1 MHRVTDLFI
10 FFHSQELGEKNM
22 SSSSTESLEADTST
36 FYDFYDNYNDA
47 PQPCSKETVKRFAA
61 SFLPVLYTLVFLV
74 GLIGNTLVIVVL
86 FKYKRLKSMTDVYL
100 LNLAI
105 SDLLFVLSLP
115 FWSYFVI
122 DQWVFGT
129 PWCKIISWIY
139 LVGFY
144 SGIFFIMLMS
154 IDRYLAIVRAV
165 FSLKARTA
173 FHGLIASLIVWLV
186 ALLASAP
193 ELVFRESFIEQN
205 YTICKLRYPSNY
217 ISWKLFYTLEI
228 NILGLLLPFIV
239 MAFCYSM
246 IIKTL
251 LHCRNEKKNKAVRMI
266 FAVMIVFFF
275 FWTPYNI
282 VILLQLL
289 EATGVIRNCQTSKNL
304 DYAFQITE
312 TLGLFH
318 CCLNPVIYF
327 FMGEKFKK
335 YLKMLFK
342 NWQLPGV
349 ICKWCGLHI
358 TYHTESTGSFHTQST
373 GDQEAL

>member
-1 MHRVTDLFI
+1 
-10 FFHSQELGEKNM
+10 M
-22 SSSSTESLEADTST
+22 SSSSTESLEAELST
-36 FYDFYDNYNDA
+36 YYDYYDNYNDA
-47 PQPCSKETVKRFAA
+47 PKPCSKESVRRFAA
-61 SFLPVLYTLVFLV
+61 SFLPVLYSLVFLV
-74 GLIGNTLVIVVL
+74 GLAGNILVIVVL

-105 SDLLFVLSLP
+105 SDLLFVFSLP
-115 FWSYFVI
+115 FWSYFTL

-165 FSLKARTA
+165 FSLKARTT
-173 FHGLIASLIVWLV
+173 FHGLITSLVVWLV
-186 ALLASAP
+186 ALSASVP
-193 ELVFRESFIEQN
+193 ELVFREAFNERN
-205 YTICKLRYPSNY
+205 YTTCKPRFPGNFTT
-217 ISWKLFYTLEI
+217 WKLFSTLEI
-228 NILGLLLPFIV
+228 NILGLLIPFII
-239 MAFCYSM
+239 MTFCYSM

-251 LHCRNEKKNKAVRMI
+251 VHCRNDKKNKAVKMI
-266 FAVMIVFFF
+266 FVVMIVFFF

-282 VILLQLL
+282 VIFLQLL
-289 EATGVIRNCQTSKNL
+289 EFVGVIRDCQVSRSL
-304 DYAFQITE
+304 DYAFQVTE
-312 TLGLFH
+312 ILSLFH

-342 NWQLPGV
+342 NWQLPGYF
-349 ICKWCGLHI
+349 CKWCGVHT
-358 TYHTESTGSFHTQST
+358 TYHTESTSSFHTQST
-373 GDQEAL
+373 GDQDAL

>member
-1 MHRVTDLFI
+1 
-10 FFHSQELGEKNM
+10 M
-22 SSSSTESLEADTST
+22 SSSSTESLEVEPST
-36 FYDFYDNYNDA
+36 FYDYYDSYYDA
-47 PQPCSKETVKRFAA
+47 PKLCSKEGVRRFAA
-61 SFLPVLYTLVFLV
+61 SFLPVLYSLVFLV
-74 GLIGNTLVIVVL
+74 GLAGNILVIVVL
-86 FKYKRLKSMTDVYL
+86 FKYKRLRSMTDVYL

-115 FWSYFVI
+115 FWSYFTV

-165 FSLKARTA
+165 LSLKARTT
-173 FHGLIASLIVWLV
+173 FHGFITSLVVWLV
-186 ALLASAP
+186 ALSASVP
-193 ELVFRESFIEQN
+193 ELVFRESFKEHN
-205 YTICKLRYPSNY
+205 FTTCKPRFTGNFTT
-217 ISWKLFYTLEI
+217 WKLFSTLEV
-228 NILGLLLPFIV
+228 NILGLLIPFII
-239 MAFCYSM
+239 MTFCYSM

-251 LHCRNEKKNKAVRMI
+251 VHCRNDKKNKAVKMI
-266 FAVMIVFFF
+266 FVVMIVFFF

-282 VILLQLL
+282 VIFLQLL
-289 EATGVIRNCQTSKNL
+289 EFMGVIKDCQVSRNL
-304 DYAFQITE
+304 DYAFQVTE
-312 TLGLFH
+312 ILGLFH

-342 NWQLPGV
+342 NWQLPGYF
-349 ICKWCGLHI
+349 CKWCGVHI
-358 TYHTESTGSFHTQST
+358 TYHTESTSSFHTQST
-373 GDQEAL
+373 GDQDAL

>member
-1 MHRVTDLFI
+1 
-10 FFHSQELGEKNM
+10 M
-22 SSSSTESLEADTST
+22 SSSSTESFEIEIST
-36 FYDFYDNYNDA
+36 LYDYYDNYNDA
-47 PQPCSKETVKRFAA
+47 PKPCSKESVKRFAA
-61 SFLPVLYTLVFLV
+61 SFLPVLYTLVFLL
-74 GLIGNTLVIVVL
+74 GLMGNILVIVVL

-115 FWSYFVI
+115 FWSYFTI

-154 IDRYLAIVRAV
+154 IDRYLAVVRAV

-173 FHGLIASLIVWLV
+173 FHGLITSLIVWLV
-186 ALLASAP
+186 ALSASVP
-193 ELVFRESFIEQN
+193 ELVFRESFNEHN
-205 YTICKLRYPSNY
+205 YTTCKPRYPGNFTT
-217 ISWKLFYTLEI
+217 WKLFSTLEI
-228 NILGLLLPFIV
+228 NILGLIIPFIV
-239 MAFCYSM
+239 MTFCYSM

-251 LHCRNEKKNKAVRMI
+251 VHCRNEKKNKAVRMI
-266 FAVMIVFFF
+266 FAVMIMFFF

-282 VILLQLL
+282 VIFLQLL
-289 EATGVIRNCQTSKNL
+289 EMTGVIRDCQVSRNL
-304 DYAFQITE
+304 DYAFQVTE
-312 TLGLFH
+312 ILGLFH

-342 NWQLPGV
+342 NWWLPGD
-349 ICKWCGLHI
+349 ICKWCGVHI
-358 TYHTESTGSFHTQST
+358 TYHTESTNSFHTQST
-373 GDQEAL
+373 GDQDAL

>member
-1 MHRVTDLFI
+1 MI
-10 FFHSQELGEKNM
+10 F
-22 SSSSTESLEADTST
+22 SSTESFEVDTPTS
-36 FYDFYDNYNDA
+36 YEYYDNYDDA
-47 PQPCSKETVKRFAA
+47 PRPCSKETVRRFAA
-61 SFLPVLYTLVFLV
+61 SFVPVLYTLVFLV
-74 GLIGNTLVIVVL
+74 GLTGNILVIVVL

-115 FWSYFVI
+115 FWSYFMA

-129 PWCKIISWIY
+129 LWCKIISWIY

-165 FSLKARTA
+165 LSLKARTA
-173 FHGLIASLIVWLV
+173 FHGLVTSFVVWLV
-186 ALLASAP
+186 ALSASAP
-193 ELVFRESFIEQN
+193 ELVFADSFLEKN
-205 YTICKLRYPSNY
+205 YTTCTARYPGNFTT
-217 ISWKLFYTLEI
+217 WKLFSTLEI
-228 NILGLLLPFIV
+228 NILGLLIPLTV
-239 MAFCYSM
+239 MTFCYSM

-251 LHCRNEKKNKAVRMI
+251 VHCRNEKKNKAVRMI

-282 VILLQLL
+282 VIFLQLL
-289 EATGVIRNCQTSKNL
+289 ENMGVLRGCQVSRNL
-304 DYAFQITE
+304 DYAFQVTE
-312 TLGLFH
+312 ILGLSH

-335 YLKMLFK
+335 YVKMLFK
-342 NWQLPGV
+342 KWLPGEM
-349 ICKWCGLHI
+349 CKWCRAHI
-358 TYHTESTGSFHTQST
+358 TYHSESTSSFHTQST
-373 GDQEAL
+373 GDQDAL

>member
-1 MHRVTDLFI
+1 
-10 FFHSQELGEKNM
+10 M
-22 SSSSTESLEADTST
+22 SSSSTESFKAEIST
-36 FYDFYDNYNDA
+36 LYDYYDNYNDA
-47 PQPCSKETVKRFAA
+47 PKPCSKEGVKRFAA
-61 SFLPVLYTLVFLV
+61 SLLPVLYSLVFLI
-74 GLIGNTLVIVVL
+74 GLMGNILVIVVL

-115 FWSYFVI
+115 FWSYFTL
-122 DQWVFGT
+122 DQWIFGT
-129 PWCKIISWIY
+129 AWCKFISWIY

-173 FHGLIASLIVWLV
+173 FYGLITSLIVWLV
-186 ALLASAP
+186 ALSASIP
-193 ELVFRESFIEQN
+193 ELVFRESFNEQN
-205 YTICKLRYPSNY
+205 YTTCKPRYPGNFTT
-217 ISWKLFYTLEI
+217 WKLFSTLEI
-228 NILGLLLPFIV
+228 NILGLIIPFIV

-251 LHCRNEKKNKAVRMI
+251 VHCRNEKKNKAVRMI
-266 FAVMIVFFF
+266 FTVMIVFFF

-282 VILLQLL
+282 VIFLQSL
-289 EATGVIRNCQTSKNL
+289 EITGVIRGCQVSRSL
-304 DYAFQITE
+304 DYAFQVTE
-312 TLGLFH
+312 ILGLFH

-335 YLKMLFK
+335 YLNMLFK
-342 NWQLPGV
+342 TWPGD
-349 ICKWCGLHI
+349 ICRWCGLHI
-358 TYHTESTGSFHTQST
+358 TYHTESTSSFHTQST
-373 GDQEAL
+373 GDQDAL